1 MHGLLK
7 DPKAILGKFVAV
19 NLGQIKA
26 MAITYAYAK
35 LDEIYQKLLNT
46 CPPPEV
52 LEKLIK
58 TLATLKKVVGKY
70 KTSFQKFEP
79 LPKKLEI
86 ATIAG
91 KAIVEIFGHNP
102 VPVTIGIPPPYGGV
116 LVSFPAG
123 FIQSS
128 SNFLV
133 WTRKTV
139 EILETEAKD
148 ITVMLSDAKNI
159 LDPITERILMLEA
172 LIQRCIQ
179 AQAEGGNLTKE
190 ELDALRKASTG
201 LDKGLR
207 TGVVEGESY
216 TASNGTTY
224 TILVLDDPNSP
235 SVAPRRQA
243 VAKDYRD
250 IIVLKGPLSFAG
262 DEQVLKDELKFQIE
276 FLTSQSGTLT
286 GNQSYSQEDAANL
299 SGNTLE
305 AAMKSLDNLTD
316 SLNKGASKFA
326 DETSRYEKSADEMK
340 IAALAEIDKLKES
353 LKSKKEKRKD
363 KREERKEK
371 REERKEKRK
380 ERREDRKERRQD
392 RREDRKERREE
403 RRKKRRG

>member
-46 CPPPEV
+46 CPPPEI
-52 LEKLIK
+52 LEQLIK
-58 TLATLKKVVGKY
+58 TLATLKKVIGKY
-70 KTSFQKFEP
+70 KSSFQKFEP
-79 LPKKLEI
+79 LPKKLQA

-116 LVSFPAG
+116 LISFPAG

-179 AQAEGGNLTKE
+179 AQSEGGTLTKE
-190 ELDALRKASTG
+190 ELDAIRKASTG
-201 LDKGLR
+201 LDGGLR
-207 TGVVEGESY
+207 NGDDQGESY
-216 TASNGTTY
+216 VASDGTAY
-224 TILVLDDPNSP
+224 TIIILDDPNSP

-243 VAKDYRD
+243 AAKDFRD

-276 FLTSQSGTLT
+276 FLTSRSGRLT
-286 GNQSYSQEDAANL
+286 GNLAYSQEDAANL
-299 SGNTLE
+299 TGNTLE

-316 SLNKGASKFA
+316 SLGKGASEFEEA
-326 DETSRYEKSADEMK
+326 TSRYEQDADQLK
-340 IAALAEIDKLKES
+340 KDALAEIEKLKQAS
-353 LKSKKEKRKD
+353 KSKKEKRKE
-363 KREERKEK
+363 KREERREKRKEK
-371 REERKEKRK
+371 REERRENRK
-380 ERREDRKERRQD
+380 ERREDRREKRAK
-392 RREDRKERREE
+392 RREA
-403 RRKKRRG
+403 RKKN

>member
-46 CPPPEV
+46 CPPPEI
-52 LEKLIK
+52 LEQLIK
-58 TLATLKKVVGKY
+58 TLATLKKVIGKY
-70 KTSFQKFEP
+70 KSSFQKFEP
-79 LPKKLEI
+79 LPKKLQI

-116 LVSFPAG
+116 LISFPAG

-190 ELDALRKASTG
+190 ELDAFRKASTG
-201 LDKGLR
+201 LDRGLR
-207 TGVVEGESY
+207 DRDDSGESY
-216 TASNGTTY
+216 VASDGTTY
-224 TILVLDDPNSP
+224 TIIILDDPNSP

-243 VAKDYRD
+243 AAKDYRG

-276 FLTSQSGTLT
+276 FLTSRSGKLT
-286 GNQSYSQEDAANL
+286 GNLAYSQEDAANL
-299 SGNTLE
+299 TGNTLE
-305 AAMKSLDNLTD
+305 SAMKSLDNLTD
-316 SLNKGASKFA
+316 SLGKGASEFEEA
-326 DETSRYEKSADEMK
+326 TSRYEKDADK
-340 IAALAEIDKLKES
+340 LKKDALAEIDKLKKKNKEK
-353 LKSKKEKRKD
+353 LKDKLKKRLEKKKERQKKRAQ
-363 KREERKEK
+363 
-371 REERKEKRK
+371 
-380 ERREDRKERRQD
+380 RREN
-392 RREDRKERREE
+392 RENRREE
-403 RRKKRRG
+403 RRGGRDERRENRKN